1 MVKFPT
7 SSGGGEAMNRRQKA
21 KTAKTGRGGGAATGA
36 LFELAQHQ
44 HQAGDLA
51 AAEGLYR
58 EILAQEPNHDG
69 ALHYLGILACQIG
82 RWDVAEAL
90 IGQAVALCP
99 DHAEA
104 RNNLGTA
111 LWQQGKIA
119 AAAAEFAQALT
130 LKPDYAE
137 AHNNFANTLK
147 EMGKLSEAVDHYR
160 QALSLRAN
168 YPEALNNLGSAL
180 QSLGRPAEAIAH
192 YEQALK
198 LRANYPEAHNNF
210 GNALLRLGRVAEA
223 VERYQQALRLRP
235 AYAEARNNLGGAL
248 SHLGRLGEAESCF
261 EQALAAKPDFA
272 GALNNLGGALQQQGR
287 MEEAAARFGQA
298 LALRPDYEEAERNL
312 IYGLLYRPGIGL
324 AEMLEAARRW
334 SARHAEPLAPATP
347 PVLAA
352 AAAGRSPR
360 IGFVSGDFREHVV
373 GRLAIPALEALARA
387 GHDFVCYANHPIE
400 DGLTARFKAAAS
412 AWRPIHGLT
421 DDEAAALIHADGIEI
436 LFDLSGYTADGRLRL
451 FARKPA
457 PLQVTW
463 LGYPATTGMTAMDY
477 LLADPVQA
485 PAESDHYYQEKIIR
499 LPGSYLLYRPVA
511 EAPEVG
517 PPPVENNGF
526 VTFGSFNGVQKLA
539 PPVIDCWSRILR
551 RLPAARLV
559 LKAPGF
565 TEEGVRRRYREMFAG
580 HGIGSERL
588 EFLGRTSPAEHM
600 RAMSAVDIALD
611 SFPYTGGATTVDTL
625 WMGAPVVALS
635 GETFAHRHSAGYL
648 AVTGL
653 GDLVATDSEGYV
665 GLAAA
670 LAGDRPRLAALRAG
684 LRGRMLASPLCDE
697 AGFVAAF
704 TAACAAIRDRLLAG
718 EAPASLDV

>member
-21 KTAKTGRGGGAATGA
+21 KTAKAGRGGGAGTGA
-36 LFELAQHQ
+36 LFELAQQH

-58 EILAQEPNHDG
+58 EILAQDPNHDG

-82 RWDVAEAL
+82 RWEIAEAL
-90 IGQAVALCP
+90 IGQAVALRP

-111 LWQQGKIA
+111 LWQQGKTA
-119 AAAAEFAQALT
+119 AAAAEFARALT

-147 EMGKLSEAVDHYR
+147 ELGRLSDAVDHYR
-160 QALSLRAN
+160 QALSLRAT

-180 QSLGRPAEAIAH
+180 QSLGRPAEAIVH

-223 VERYQQALRLRP
+223 VERYQHALKLRP

-248 SHLGRLGEAESCF
+248 VHLGRLGEAESCF

-347 PVLAA
+347 PALAA
-352 AAAGRSPR
+352 AAAGWPPR
-360 IGFVSGDFREHVV
+360 LGFVSGDFREHVV
-373 GRLAIPALEALARA
+373 GRLASPALEALARA
-387 GHDFVCYANHPIE
+387 GWDFVCYSNHPIE
-400 DGLTARFKAAAS
+400 DGLTARFRAAAA
-412 AWRPIHGLT
+412 AWRPIHGLS
-421 DDEAAALIHADGIEI
+421 DDEAAALIRADGIEI
-436 LFDLSGYTADGRLRL
+436 LFDLSGYTADGRLTL

-485 PAESDHYYQEKIIR
+485 PPESDRYYQEKIIR
-499 LPGSYLLYRPVA
+499 LPGCYLLYRPIA

-517 PPPVENNGF
+517 PLPRDGNGF

-539 PPVIDCWSRILR
+539 PPVIECWSRILR
-551 RLPAARLV
+551 RLPDSRLV

-611 SFPYTGGATTVDTL
+611 SFPYAGGATTVDSL
-625 WMGAPVVALS
+625 WMGAPVVALN

-648 AVTGL
+648 GVTGL
-653 GDLVATDSEGYV
+653 GDLVADDVEGYV
-665 GLAAA
+665 GRALELAA
-670 LAGDRPRLAALRAG
+670 DRPRLAALRAG
-684 LRGRMLASPLCDE
+684 LRARMLASPLCDE

-704 TAACAAIRDRLLAG
+704 TAACTAIRARALAG
-718 EAPASLDV
+718 AAPASLDV